1 MQQVTYE
8 CHLNNLNFKVPVMS
22 IIAEYGIEDIVETST
37 NNTGIG
43 STRVLADTGLDV
55 NTIECNPD
63 FFKQAREN
71 LKPYSNVTCN
81 LGLSLKK
88 SNMIEFLKNDKYDY
102 PQDIMIDS
110 MDPVGFY
117 TKEIDFDVPENL
129 LEGLVNNER
138 RQIIFLSSVGGIGYQ
153 EFLTI
158 MRLSGVI
165 KQHKVLLL
173 DDCMHVKHYRSV
185 KFLEDNGY
193 KVNKI
198 LDGRVCWAKL

>member
-1 MQQVTYE
+1 MNHINYQ

-22 IIAEYGIEDIVETST
+22 IIAQYDIEDIVETGT
-37 NNTGIG
+37 NTGVG

-55 NTIECNPD
+55 NTIECNPE
-63 FFKQAREN
+63 FFKQAKEN
-71 LKPYSNVTCN
+71 LKPYSNVVCN

-88 SNMIEFLKNDKYDY
+88 NDMLEFLKIDKYEY
-102 PQDIMIDS
+102 PSHIMIDS
-110 MDPVGFY
+110 TDPEGFY
-117 TKEIDFDVPENL
+117 TKEIDFNVPENL

-138 RQIIFLSSVGGIGYQ
+138 RQLIFLDSAGGVGYQ

-158 MRLSGVI
+158 MRLPGVI

-173 DDCMHVKHYRSV
+173 NDCMHVKHYRSV

-198 LDGRVCWAKL
+198 LDGRVSWVKL

>member
-1 MQQVTYE
+1 MNHINYQ
-8 CHLNNLNFKVPVMS
+8 CHLNNLDFKVPVMS
-22 IIAEYGIEDIVETST
+22 IIAQYDIEDIVETGT
-37 NNTGIG
+37 NTGVG

-63 FFKQAREN
+63 NHKQAVEN
-71 LKPYSNVTCN
+71 LRQSSNVICH

-88 SNMIEFLKNDKYDY
+88 QDMISFLQSDKYTY
-102 PQDIMIDS
+102 PPDIMIDS
-110 MDPVGFY
+110 VDPICFY

-129 LEGLVNNER
+129 LPDLVNNER
-138 RQIIFLSSVGGIGYQ
+138 RQLIFLDSAGGVGYQ

-158 MRLSGVI
+158 MKLPGVI

-185 KFLEDNGY
+185 QFLEKEGY
-193 KVNKI
+193 KVNNV
-198 LDGRVCWAKL
+198 LEGRVCWVKL